1 MQQNEII
8 VAGVQ
13 VRAETERERR
23 QDRLVDSAAELF
35 TALVTLEADAA
46 AFLLRFV
53 NRALMLL
60 TRPIVLASTHRSAS
74 AGWPAISSIETDTRS
89 SESASRQSART
100 RNASAGVSRRHGW
113 TAARTQRS
121 TPSFRRPL
129 LDHERALLEPS
140 HRMWRLDVSLVVSQ
154 RDGRYVNIPRLLR

>member
-1 MQQNEII
+1 M
-8 VAGVQ
+8 
-13 VRAETERERR
+13 RAETERERR

-35 TALVTLEADAA
+35 IALVTLEADAA

-100 RNASAGVSRRHGW
+100 QRVGW
-113 TAARTQRS
+113 GL
-121 TPSFRRPL
+121 TPT
-129 LDHERALLEPS
+129 
-140 HRMWRLDVSLVVSQ
+140 RLDSCSDSTFYAVVSSSVARSRTSTSRIVTSNVASGRLIGRLQ